1 MKSKTWIEMR
11 GTVVYTVLFCL
22 FFLFALPSGQ
32 LAVEK
37 NVLWTWQYVGKLGI
51 LSLILGIVFGVGTN
65 FLRLAWNKLEQPFF
79 ETDSKKET
87 TEKKNAF
94 MGLGIRFLL
103 ILLAYLPAYL
113 AYFPGICS
121 YDITIQEEQMLTH
134 QYIEHH
140 PLAHTLLVEGFL
152 RLGEGM
158 GDANWGMGLYTFLQM
173 AFLASAFAY
182 GIHVIAGKIRR
193 PGILLLL
200 QLYAMF
206 FPYHWYMALSTTKD
220 SLFSGFVLYF
230 VVLFYQLLGETQ
242 GKVIT
247 GKTIGFVIA
256 SAGMIV
262 FRNNARYAYL
272 VILLFLAVIVIVS
285 KKRREYLPL
294 LAGSVAGLLL
304 GMALLT
310 TLSKAT
316 GAVEGDKREMLSIP
330 IQQLAR
336 VMVYHEAE
344 IGDADKA
351 LIQDLISDEAYSE
364 YRPDIADPVK
374 KHTNTSVVRYRAKE
388 FVQTYLHLLVSY
400 PGDYINAVLAVDA
413 GYLYPLDETHAWINV
428 NGRDRGLG
436 FIQTRFL
443 ENELQKIG
451 VYKAS
456 ILPAWKETLEEFADG
471 NLYLQIP
478 VLRFMFLPGVYL
490 WFWIFLFGNRWIH
503 KDGKGLLPILFV
515 LAYLGTLLLGPTV
528 QLRYLYP
535 FMITYPFALLFYKEK
550 KEVGRE

>member
-1 MKSKTWIEMR
+1 MKNKSWIQMR
-11 GTVVYTVLFCL
+11 STVVYAFIFCI
-22 FFLFALPSGQ
+22 FFMIAFPSRQ

-37 NVLWTWQYVGKLGI
+37 NIQWTWQYAGNLGLVSLVLGI
-51 LSLILGIVFGVGTN
+51 LFGIGSNLLRQGWKRLDKN
-65 FLRLAWNKLEQPFF
+65 FLQSDDEKEFTQ
-79 ETDSKKET
+79 KKDV
-87 TEKKNAF
+87 F
-94 MGLGIRFLL
+94 LGGGISFIL

-121 YDITIQEEQMLTH
+121 YDITIQEEQMLSH

-152 RLGEGM
+152 RLGEAV

-182 GIHVIAGKIRR
+182 GIHVISRKISR
-193 PGILLLL
+193 PGVILLL
-200 QLYAMF
+200 QFYAMF

-220 SLFSGFVLYF
+220 SLFCSFVLYF
-230 VVLFYQLLGETQ
+230 VILFYQILADE
-242 GKVIT
+242 
-247 GKTIGFVIA
+247 KTNILSRKMIGFVIA
-256 SAGMIV
+256 SAGMILY
-262 FRNNARYAYL
+262 RNNARYAYL
-272 VILLFLAVIVIVS
+272 VILMLLAGIVIFS

-294 LAGSVAGLLL
+294 LAGCVAGLLL

-316 GAVEGDKREMLSIP
+316 NAVGGDKREMLSIP

-344 IGDADKA
+344 LNAEDKA
-351 LIQDLISDEAYSE
+351 LIQDLISDEAYLE

-374 KHTNTSVVRYRAKE
+374 KHTNTSVVRYRVKE
-388 FVQTYLHLLVSY
+388 FARTYLHLLVSY

-443 ENELQKIG
+443 EDDLQKIG

-456 ILPAWKETLEEFADG
+456 LFPIWKEKLEDLADD
-471 NLYLQIP
+471 NFYLKIP
-478 VLRFMFLPGVYL
+478 LLRFLFLPGVYL
-490 WFWIFLFGNRWIH
+490 WLWIFLFGNRWIH
-503 KDGKGLLPILFV
+503 KDGKGMLPILFV

-535 FMITYPFALLFYKEK
+535 FMITYPFALLFFKEK
-550 KEVGRE
+550 KEIA